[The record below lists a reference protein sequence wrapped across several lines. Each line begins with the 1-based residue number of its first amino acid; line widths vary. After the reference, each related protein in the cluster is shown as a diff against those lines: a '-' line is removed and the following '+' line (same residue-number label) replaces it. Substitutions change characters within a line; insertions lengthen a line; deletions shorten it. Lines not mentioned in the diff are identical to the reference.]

1 MNSLNKKFL
10 LYNLLGL
17 VILAFLTS
25 ITISIINNI
34 QINKRIKQIENQ
46 SLIINNFLTS
56 SSFIQNDNL
65 DIDPN
70 IILEKI
76 ELQNVS
82 ILILD
87 DFKNVLFD
95 TKGYD
100 LEYNDISPI
109 DNIEI
114 EKIDNES
121 QNRDLSSSNINEYN
135 SSRLFL
141 DSEIFLKKFNK
152 SKLGDQVSFSLKE
165 KDDKLVLISIYPLKS
180 AIQDYFIVA
189 YEDNTQISKILSQA
203 SFIILLCMAAIAVF
217 LILFS
222 FFLNSAILNPIK
234 LLARS
239 AEKIDKNVKSKPF
252 IKDTDKRNDEIG
264 QLSKIL
270 NTMLDSLYRRIDN
283 TEKYSADLMHEIRNP
298 LASIKMATDVIGDDA
313 KNKEKFIDLIR
324 TDISRIENII
334 TDYSGMMKDESLLSK
349 SNSLKLDIVQT
360 VTETIAEVKKASK
373 KSINIKFKNNSN
385 MESLNVTGQKRFLS
399 QAIKNIIENALS
411 FSKEHENID
420 IVLSSA
426 KKYLSIS
433 VIDSGPGIKEQD
445 TKRIFERF
453 YSLRDET
460 SKKNI
465 HSGLGLSISQN
476 IIAAHG
482 GSISADNVIEN
493 SEVKGAKFIINLP
506 LSD

>member
-25 ITISIINNI
+25 IAISIINNI

-56 SSFIQNDNL
+56 SSFIQNDNF

-70 IILEKI
+70 TILEKI
-76 ELQNVS
+76 EIQNVS

-109 DNIEI
+109 DNVEI
-114 EKIDNES
+114 DKIDSES
-121 QNRDLSSSNINEYN
+121 QNRDLSSANLNDYN

-152 SKLGDQVSFSLKE
+152 SKSGDQVSFSVKE
-165 KDDKLVLISIYPLKS
+165 TDDKLVLISIYPLKS
-180 AIQDYFIVA
+180 AIQNYFIVA
-189 YEDNTQISKILSQA
+189 YEDNTQISKTLNQA
-203 SFIILLCMAAIAVF
+203 SLIILLCMAAIALF

-239 AEKIDKNVKSKPF
+239 AEKIDKNFKSKPF

-270 NTMLDSLYRRIDN
+270 NTMLDSLYRRIDL
-283 TEKYSADLMHEIRNP
+283 S
-298 LASIKMATDVIGDDA
+298 
-313 KNKEKFIDLIR
+313 LIH
-324 TDISRIENII
+324 I
-334 TDYSGMMKDESLLSK
+334 
-349 SNSLKLDIVQT
+349 
-360 VTETIAEVKKASK
+360 
-373 KSINIKFKNNSN
+373 
-385 MESLNVTGQKRFLS
+385 
-399 QAIKNIIENALS
+399 
-411 FSKEHENID
+411 
-420 IVLSSA
+420 
-426 KKYLSIS
+426 
-433 VIDSGPGIKEQD
+433 
-445 TKRIFERF
+445 
-453 YSLRDET
+453 
-460 SKKNI
+460 
-465 HSGLGLSISQN
+465 
-476 IIAAHG
+476 
-482 GSISADNVIEN
+482 
-493 SEVKGAKFIINLP
+493 
-506 LSD
+506 